1 MNEKEGLCKQLI
13 SDAERKFE
21 YEASKRVESLDA
33 KYSAKQ
39 RELEERD
46 RLIQEYREKINSK

>member
-1 MNEKEGLCKQLI
+1 MSEKEGLCKQLI

-33 KYSAKQ
+33 KCSAKQ